1 MKKDLCML
9 INNKIMSL
17 RNKIT
22 IALGSSYLTM
32 GQNLFLISILIYTP
46 AFSEIPIHKYTAN

>member
-9 INNKIMSL
+9 ITYKIISL

-32 GQNLFLISILIYTP
+32 GQNLFLISVLINTP
-46 AFSEIPIHKYTAN
+46 AF